1 MVNPEV
7 TAIDAII
14 DLARWAPSG
23 DNTQPWRFELAGPR
37 HLVVHGFDT
46 RTHCVYDID
55 GRPSQMSIGAML
67 ETAVIAATTQG
78 LRAQVERRAGSPET
92 APVFDL
98 HFEPAADQPPDP
110 LAACIRERSVQR
122 RPYSTRALTAEQR
135 TQLEQS
141 VGPDHLVRWID
152 GAAGRRRMAA
162 LLFHSAK
169 LRLITPEAYAVHRD
183 VIEWNA
189 THSIDR
195 IPDRSLGVDALT
207 LRVMRFALQS
217 WSRVRFLN
225 RWLAGTWAPRI
236 QMDLLPALACA
247 AHFLIEARR
256 APTGIDDHVAA
267 GRALQRFWL
276 SATRLGL
283 AMQPALTPLVF
294 ARYADAGRQFSVVPS
309 SLPLARRVRTRLVEL
324 WGADAVSHGVYMGR
338 IGHGPQ
344 VQSRSLRLDASELAA
359 ATPAPA
365 ADAPLR

>member
-1 MVNPEV
+1 MTQADIATIV
-7 TAIDAII
+7 

-23 DNTQPWRFELAGPR
+23 DNTQPWRFEVAGAA

-46 RTHCVYDID
+46 RSHCVYDID
-55 GRPSQMSIGAML
+55 GRPSQMSLGALL
-67 ETAVIAATTQG
+67 ETAALAATTLG
-78 LRAQVERRAGSPET
+78 LRTHIERRTGAPET

-98 HFEPAADQPPDP
+98 HFTPAEPGAGPDP
-110 LAACIRERSVQR
+110 LAAHIRARSVQR
-122 RPYSTRALTAEQR
+122 RPYSTRALEPESR
-135 TQLEQS
+135 RQLEAA
-141 VGPDHLVRWID
+141 VGADHRVRWIE
-152 GAAGRRRMAA
+152 GAAGRRRMAL

-189 THSIDR
+189 SHSRDR

-217 WSRVRFLN
+217 WARVRFLN

-256 APTGIDDHVAA
+256 APASIDDHVAA
-267 GRALQRFWL
+267 GRAVQRFWL
-276 SATRLGL
+276 CATQLGL
-283 AMQPALTPLVF
+283 VMQPQITPLVF
-294 ARYADAGRQFSVVPS
+294 ARYADAGRAFSTLPAA
-309 SLPLARRVRTRLVEL
+309 LPLAQRVSARLVAA
-324 WGADAVSHGVYMGR
+324 WGEGAVSHGVFMGR

-344 VQSRSLRLDASELAA
+344 PQSRSLRLEPAALAA
-359 ATPAPA
+359 ADP
-365 ADAPLR
+365 R